1 VGEIV
6 PTLMSKCL
14 SGRPKIKERA
24 YDILLMYVEIDK
36 NAEIEEELVKGLE
49 TKQPK
54 IVQASLELL
63 RRALR

>member
-6 PTLMSKCL
+6 PTLTSKCL

-24 YDILLMYVEIDK
+24 FDILLMYIEIDK
-36 NAEIEEELVKGLE
+36 NAEIEEELIRGLE
-49 TKQPK
+49 NKQPK